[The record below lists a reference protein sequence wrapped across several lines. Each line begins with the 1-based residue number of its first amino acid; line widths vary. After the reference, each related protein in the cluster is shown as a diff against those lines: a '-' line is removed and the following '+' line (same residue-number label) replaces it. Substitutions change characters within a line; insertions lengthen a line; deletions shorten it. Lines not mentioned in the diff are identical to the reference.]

1 MQKEPLEVPL
11 ISKIILA
18 TSALILVFLASITQ
32 VPEVA
37 IWTGYG
43 FVVIGLLLKKRKYIK
58 HDGTRI
64 FVIILLS
71 FVSVRYMIW
80 RVSGTLVYTGPID
93 FFFMALVFAA
103 EIEVS
108 MVHFV
113 GLFSN
118 VLPVRRNKS
127 PKLPHNLSKLPTVD
141 VFIPTFNEPVEV
153 VEITALACL
162 DLDYPKQKLNIHILD
177 DGGTEAK
184 RNDAVL
190 GSTAWYRH
198 NRLKGFAKEH
208 GIKYITRAK
217 NEKAKSGNI
226 NNALKQTKGDLILFL
241 DCDHVPSREF
251 LRETVGWFLKDAKLF
266 LVQTPHF
273 FVNPDPLEQSMHTFQ
288 TVPSEN
294 EMFFRSSLPG
304 IDLWNSS
311 FFCGSAAVIKRKYLE
326 EVGGVNGETITEDA
340 ETSMKL
346 HTLGYNSLYLNKPM
360 VCGMTPETFSDFIL
374 QRTRWCQGMVQ
385 IGLMYNPIKQKGL
398 AWYQKI
404 CYSSFY
410 IFWFFGLARVM
421 FLIAPSLFLVFGL
434 KVYHAS
440 VDQVLVY
447 ALPHL
452 MASMIAADILY
463 GRYRWPLFS
472 ELYESIQSL
481 FLFPAVLGVIA
492 NPKSPAFKVT
502 PKGQTHDDLKL
513 SPLVRPF
520 YFICFILLLSIPF
533 AIYKWIEIPLLR
545 DTIEIC
551 SVWLFF
557 NLLMTFSA
565 MGVFWERHQVRHF
578 HRAIMSEKIRFSIDE
593 HSKPYNAQV
602 TDISISGIGLIL
614 PLEREWGKDQEIK
627 VHFKDKFGR
636 HYHLHAIV
644 KRIIKKNH
652 QVYLGCEFVNVKS
665 HFKELIHLIYGD
677 SQKWQDFWLRPLKKP
692 SILQI
697 MWMFL
702 KCGKTGF
709 VETFFGFKKLI
720 SEKENVE
727 NHSKGN
733 SK

>member
-1 MQKEPLEVPL
+1 MQKERLKIPLL
-11 ISKIILA
+11 SKVVFVV
-18 TSALILVFLASITQ
+18 SGILVIYLASISQ

-43 FVVIGLLLKKRKYIK
+43 FVVIGLVLKKRKYIK
-58 HDGTRI
+58 HDATRI
-64 FVIILLS
+64 FVIVLLG
-71 FVSVRYMIW
+71 FVSIRYLMW
-80 RVSGTLVYTGPID
+80 RITDTLVYTGAFD

-118 VLPVRRNKS
+118 MMPVRRPVS
-127 PKLPHNLSKLPTVD
+127 PKIPHTLSKIPSVD
-141 VFIPTFNEPVEV
+141 IFIPTFNEPVEV

-162 DLDYPKQKLNIHILD
+162 DLDYPKQKVNIYILD

-184 RNDAVL
+184 RNDPIL

-198 NRLKGFAKEH
+198 NRLKEFAKDH
-208 GIKYITRAK
+208 HIKYITRAK

-226 NNALKQTKGDLILFL
+226 NNALKQTSGELILFL
-241 DCDHVPSREF
+241 DCDHVPGREF
-251 LRETVGWFLKDAKLF
+251 LRETVGWFLKDPKLF

-273 FVNPDPLEQSMHTFQ
+273 FVNPDPLEQSMHTFH

-311 FFCGSAAVIKRKYLE
+311 FFCGSAAVLKRKYLE
-326 EVGGVNGETITEDA
+326 EVGGVHGETITEDA

-346 HTLGYNSLYLNKPM
+346 HNMGYNSLYLNKPM

-374 QRTRWCQGMVQ
+374 QRTRWCQGMIQ
-385 IGLMYNPIKQKGL
+385 IGLMFNPIMQKGL
-398 AWYQKI
+398 SWYQKV

-421 FLIAPSLFLVFGL
+421 FLIAPSLFLIFGL
-434 KVYHAS
+434 QIYHAS
-440 VDQVLVY
+440 VDLVLVY

-452 MASMIAADILY
+452 LASLISADIIY

-481 FLFPAVLGVIA
+481 FLFPVVLGVIA

-502 PKGQTHDDLKL
+502 PKGQTHEEMKL
-513 SPLVRPF
+513 SPLAKPF

-533 AIYKWIEIPLLR
+533 AIHKWQTMPLLR
-545 DTIEIC
+545 DTIEVC
-551 SVWLFF
+551 SVWLMF
-557 NLLMTFSA
+557 NLLMAFSA

-578 HRAIMSEKIRFSIDE
+578 HRAIMSEQVKFSIDDKT
-593 HSKPYNAQV
+593 KPFCASV
-602 TDISISGIGLIL
+602 TDISISGIGLLL
-614 PLEREWGKDQEIK
+614 PDERPWGKEQNIK
-627 VHFKDKFGR
+627 VHFKDKYGR
-636 HYHLHAIV
+636 HYHLQAIV
-644 KRIIKKNH
+644 KRIIKRDKH
-652 QVYLGCEFVNVKS
+652 IYLGCEFVDVKS
-665 HFKELIHLIYGD
+665 HFSELIHLIYGD
-677 SQKWQDFWLRPLKKP
+677 SQKWQDFWFRPLKKP
-692 SILQI
+692 SVLRI

-709 VETFFGFKKLI
+709 VETFSGLKKLLLESKKSGKQPKE
-720 SEKENVE
+720 SEL
-727 NHSKGN
+727 
-733 SK
+733 